1 LDKYWNA
8 YFLKNNQ
15 ETGVREMNNHLI
27 MKDID
32 EYYQVMNSELW
43 IFEQI
48 GSTCCYQIH
57 PRWGKG
63 LAERIILGNGVEI
76 NIWNMELV
84 QDLKLVWQ
92 LEERC
97 FEIMHC
103 VEGHACYGGCESK
116 NEKQIK
122 TGEYGCWTN
131 DGKQNWVHFS
141 ADLPWKSIS
150 ICYAEGFIKSF
161 LEMAPSLTDRQ
172 EVKSVLDYYNK
183 GNDSCYLVSP
193 DTELVFSEIMNC
205 SQKGIARL
213 LYIES
218 KALEIFSLFIQNELL
233 LRKHK
238 NYKIFLSREDRL
250 KLEQAKRIIVDN
262 MLDPLSVAELAL
274 QIDLN
279 VYKLKVGF
287 KEMWGTTIFGY
298 LRDMRMEKARFLL
311 SGTHKNVAE
320 VAQEVGYSNPSHFST
335 AFRKK
340 YGINPHEYA
349 NHYRSL

>member
-1 LDKYWNA
+1 
-8 YFLKNNQ
+8 
-15 ETGVREMNNHLI
+15 
-27 MKDID
+27 
-32 EYYQVMNSELW
+32 
-43 IFEQI
+43 
-48 GSTCCYQIH
+48 
-57 PRWGKG
+57 
-63 LAERIILGNGVEI
+63 
-76 NIWNMELV
+76 
-84 QDLKLVWQ
+84 
-92 LEERC
+92 
-97 FEIMHC
+97 
-103 VEGHACYGGCESK
+103 
-116 NEKQIK
+116 
-122 TGEYGCWTN
+122 
-131 DGKQNWVHFS
+131 
-141 ADLPWKSIS
+141 
-150 ICYAEGFIKSF
+150 
-161 LEMAPSLTDRQ
+161 
-172 EVKSVLDYYNK
+172 
-183 GNDSCYLVSP
+183 
-193 DTELVFSEIMNC
+193 
-205 SQKGIARL
+205 
-213 LYIES
+213 
-218 KALEIFSLFIQNELL
+218 